1 MSRVRTPENI
11 AIASLKQ
18 KQAEHFDP
26 MAPGAG
32 TPWEDRGTHGVV
44 GAFFRTCKMSMTST
58 TTLQSLIRRPET
70 TADATAFLIA
80 CCVLWGAS
88 VLLHGLI
95 LLPVVSRTPNIEFDQ
110 SLYLIYC
117 AIGFVAGGA
126 GAYLLFLFYNILYA
140 KLIAQEKTQGPL
152 PAPLLFNVTA
162 YSMGPSLLAIIP
174 FIGPPV
180 AMLWIFINLVLAGSK
195 RLRIRAT
202 AAFID
207 CLLASIV
214 VVAVGG
220 IGYWIGDR
228 LILHSVLGDPAA
240 EIVATPKSPN
250 P

>member
-32 TPWEDRGTHGVV
+32 TPWEDRGSHGVA
-44 GAFFRTCKMSMTST
+44 GAFFKTCKMSMTAP
-58 TTLQSLIRRPET
+58 TTLQRLIRRPET
-70 TADATAFLIA
+70 TGDATSFLIA
-80 CCVLWGAS
+80 CCVLWGVSA
-88 VLLHGLI
+88 LLHGLI
-95 LLPVVSRTPNIEFDQ
+95 LLPASRTPNFDQ
-110 SLYLIYC
+110 NLYLIYC
-117 AIGFVAGGA
+117 AIAFVAGGA
-126 GAYLLFLFYNILYA
+126 GAYFLFLFYNIIYA

-162 YSMGPSLLAIIP
+162 YAMGPSLIALIP
-174 FIGPPV
+174 FIGPPL
-180 AMLWIFINLVLAGSK
+180 AMLWIFINLILAGSK

-207 CLLASIV
+207 ALLACIV

-220 IGYWIGDR
+220 VGYWIGDR
-228 LILHSVLGDPAA
+228 LILHQVLGDPAG
-240 EIVATPKSPN
+240 ETVAPAKSPN
-250 P
+250 S